1 MTEPHAGY
9 TLPVFACAA
18 AVAALRWVR
27 QNISSLPTVSINLL
41 EPAKIVDILI
51 EQVALLK
58 NNTALAITRSDP
70 GNNLDLTRNTP
81 VWAMIE
87 LAKVSPTEASEQI
100 VIIGGAG
107 IGHNIHSGEAAIYS
121 YARRLLQENL
131 PPLLNQNEQI
141 KVSIILPEGR
151 QLATRTSNS
160 AFGIVEGLSLLGT
173 TGVSQPLSVPGQ
185 LDAYRDELQQKAAQF
200 NCLVFC
206 VGENGLDLARK
217 MGIPPQQTIK
227 TANWLG
233 PMLVA
238 AAIAGLESILLL
250 GYHGKLIKLAGG
262 IFHTHHHLAD
272 GRLEILTAHCAN
284 IGLPTPVLQ
293 KIFACTTAE
302 AALKILRS
310 LDKDNEK
317 NWVGLV
323 YGAIASRIEERSQA
337 YIFNHSQKQVQV
349 GSMLFDR
356 DRQIFLKTEV
366 ADTLFAKICYSIK
379 NVEKRLPL

>member
-1 MTEPHAGY
+1 MITPEPRSGY

-18 AVAALRWVR
+18 AVAALHWLR
-27 QNISSLPTVSINLL
+27 QNVPSLSTVSINLL
-41 EPAKIVDILI
+41 EPAETVDIPI

-58 NNTALAITRSDP
+58 TNTALAITRSDP

-81 VWAMIE
+81 VWAMVE
-87 LAKVSPTEASEQI
+87 LAKNPIHDPSEQI
-100 VIIGGAG
+100 VILGGAG
-107 IGHNIHSGEAAIYS
+107 IGHNINTGEAAIYS
-121 YARRLLQENL
+121 YARRLLEENL
-131 PPLLNQNEQI
+131 KPLLQQNEQI
-141 KVSIILPEGR
+141 QVTIILPEGY

-173 TGVSQPLSVPGQ
+173 TGISQPLSVPGQ
-185 LDAYRDELQQKAAQF
+185 LDAYREELQQKATQF
-200 NCLVFC
+200 SCVVFC

-217 MGIPPQQTIK
+217 MEIPPQQTVK

-238 AAIAGLESILLL
+238 AALAGVDSILLL

-284 IGLPTPVLQ
+284 IGLPTSVLQ
-293 KIFACTTAE
+293 EIFACNTAE
-302 AALKILRS
+302 AALKLLRS
-310 LDKDNEK
+310 LDANNQND
-317 NWVGLV
+317 WVDGV
-323 YGAIASRIEERSQA
+323 YGAIASKIDQRCQD

-356 DRQIFLKTEV
+356 DRQIFLKSKV
-366 ADTLFAKICYSIK
+366 ADRLLPQIC
-379 NVEKRLPL
+379 

>member
-1 MTEPHAGY
+1 MLNPEPQSGY
-9 TLPVFACAA
+9 TLPVFACASG
-18 AVAALRWVR
+18 VAALHWLR
-27 QNISSLPTVSINLL
+27 QNLSSLDTVSINLL
-41 EPAKIVDILI
+41 EPAKIVDIPI

-58 NNTALAITRSDP
+58 NNTALAITRSEP

-81 VWAMIE
+81 VWAMVE
-87 LAKVSPTEASEQI
+87 LATVSIRDTSEQI
-100 VIIGGAG
+100 LILGGAG
-107 IGHNIHSGEAAIYS
+107 IGHNITSGEAAIYS

-131 PPLLNQNEQI
+131 KPLLQVNEQI
-141 KVSIILPEGR
+141 QVTIILPEGR

-185 LDAYRDELQQKAAQF
+185 LDAYREELQQKATQF
-200 NCLVFC
+200 SGLVFC
-206 VGENGLDLARK
+206 VGENGLDIAHK
-217 MGIPPQQTIK
+217 MEIPSQQTVK

-238 AAIAGLESILLL
+238 AAIAGVESILLL

-272 GRLEILTAHCAN
+272 GRLEILTAHCATL
-284 IGLPTPVLQ
+284 GLPTSVLQ
-293 KIFACTTAE
+293 EVFVCNTAE
-302 AALKILRS
+302 AALKLLRS
-310 LDKDNEK
+310 LDNE
-317 NWVGLV
+317 NDWVSRV
-323 YGAIASRIEERSQA
+323 YGAIASKIEQRCQD

-356 DRQIFLKTEV
+356 DRKIFLKTGV
-366 ADTLFAKICYSIK
+366 ADTLLLQICYSRK
-379 NVEKRLPL
+379 NTLS

>member
-1 MTEPHAGY
+1 MTKPIAGY
-9 TLPVFACAA
+9 TLPVFTCAA
-18 AVAALRWVR
+18 AIAALSWLR
-27 QNISSLPTVSINLL
+27 QNVSSLSTVSINLL
-41 EPAKIVDILI
+41 EPREIVDIPI

-81 VWAMIE
+81 IWAMVE
-87 LAKVSPTEASEQI
+87 LATVSEIETSEQI

-131 PPLLNQNEQI
+131 QPLLNQNEQI
-141 KVSIILPEGR
+141 KVKVILPEGR

-173 TGVSQPLSVPGQ
+173 TGVSQPLSLPGQ
-185 LDAYRDELQQKAAQF
+185 LETYQEELQQKAMQF
-200 NCLVFC
+200 NSLVFC
-206 VGENGLDLARK
+206 VGENGLDIAGK
-217 MGIPPQQTIK
+217 MGISPEQTVK

-238 AAIAGLESILLL
+238 AAIAGVESILLL

-284 IGLPTPVLQ
+284 IGLPTSVIQ
-293 KIFACTTAE
+293 EVFTCTTTE
-302 AALKILRS
+302 KALKLLRS
-310 LDKDNEK
+310 IDTNNQDD
-317 NWVGLV
+317 WVGKV
-323 YGAIASRIEERSQA
+323 YGAIASKIDQRCQA

-356 DRQIFLKTEV
+356 DR
-366 ADTLFAKICYSIK
+366 
-379 NVEKRLPL
+379 

>member
-1 MTEPHAGY
+1 MTEPLPGY

-18 AVAALRWVR
+18 AVAALRWVS
-27 QNISSLPTVSINLL
+27 QNMSSLSTVSINLL
-41 EPAKIVDILI
+41 EPTEIVDIPI

-58 NNTALAITRSDP
+58 NNTALAITRSNP

-81 VWAMIE
+81 IWAMVE
-87 LAKVSPTEASEQI
+87 LVTVPQTDASEKI
-100 VIIGGAG
+100 VIIGGEG

-121 YARRLLQENL
+121 YSRRLLQENL
-131 PPLLNQNEQI
+131 QPLLRQNEQI
-141 KVSIILPEGR
+141 NVYIILPEGR

-173 TGVSQPLSVPGQ
+173 MGVSQPLSVPGQ
-185 LDAYRDELQQKAAQF
+185 LEAYQEELQQKAAQF
-200 NCLVFC
+200 NSLVFC
-206 VGENGLDLARK
+206 VGENGLDIARK
-217 MGIPPQQTIK
+217 IGIPPQQTVK

-238 AAIAGLESILLL
+238 AAIAEVESILLL

-284 IGLPTPVLQ
+284 IGLPTSVIQ
-293 KIFACTTAE
+293 AIFACNTAE
-302 AALKILRS
+302 NALELLRN
-310 LDKDNEK
+310 LDINDENDR
-317 NWVGLV
+317 VGRV
-323 YGAIASRIEERSQA
+323 YGAIASKIDQRCQG

-349 GSMLFDR
+349 GSILFDR

-366 ADTLFAKICYSIK
+366 ADKVSSNICYSIK
-379 NVEKRLPL
+379 NRTLLN

>member
-1 MTEPHAGY
+1 MTKPIAGY
-9 TLPVFACAA
+9 TLPVFTCAA
-18 AVAALRWVR
+18 AIAALSWLR
-27 QNISSLPTVSINLL
+27 QNVSSLSTVSINLL
-41 EPAKIVDILI
+41 EPREIVDIPI

-81 VWAMIE
+81 IWAMVE
-87 LAKVSPTEASEQI
+87 LATVSEIETSEQI

-131 PPLLNQNEQI
+131 QPLLNQNEQI
-141 KVSIILPEGR
+141 KVKVILPEGR

-173 TGVSQPLSVPGQ
+173 TGVSQPLSLPGQ
-185 LDAYRDELQQKAAQF
+185 LETYQEELQQKAMQF
-200 NCLVFC
+200 NSLVFC
-206 VGENGLDLARK
+206 VGENGLDIAGK
-217 MGIPPQQTIK
+217 MGISPEQTVK

-238 AAIAGLESILLL
+238 AAIAGVESILLL

-284 IGLPTPVLQ
+284 IGLPTSVIQ
-293 KIFACTTAE
+293 EVFNCTTTE
-302 AALKILRS
+302 KALKLLRS
-310 LDKDNEK
+310 IDTNNQN
-317 NWVGLV
+317 NWVGKV
-323 YGAIASRIEERSQA
+323 YGAIASKIDQRCQA

-356 DRQIFLKTEV
+356 DREIFLKTEV
-366 ADTLFAKICYSIK
+366 ADTVFSRICYSIK
-379 NVEKRLPL
+379 DILETKK

>member
-1 MTEPHAGY
+1 MTKPIAGY
-9 TLPVFACAA
+9 TLPVFTCAA
-18 AVAALRWVR
+18 AIAALSWLR
-27 QNISSLPTVSINLL
+27 QNVSSLSTVSINLL
-41 EPAKIVDILI
+41 EPREIVDIPI

-81 VWAMIE
+81 IWAMVE
-87 LAKVSPTEASEQI
+87 LATVSEIETSEQI

-131 PPLLNQNEQI
+131 QPLLNQNEQI
-141 KVSIILPEGR
+141 KVKVILPEGR

-173 TGVSQPLSVPGQ
+173 TGVSQPLSLPGQ
-185 LDAYRDELQQKAAQF
+185 LETYQEELQQKAMQF
-200 NCLVFC
+200 NSLVFC
-206 VGENGLDLARK
+206 VGENGLDIAGK
-217 MGIPPQQTIK
+217 MGISPEQTVK

-238 AAIAGLESILLL
+238 AAIAGVESILLL

-284 IGLPTPVLQ
+284 IGLPTSVIQ
-293 KIFACTTAE
+293 EVFNCTTTE
-302 AALKILRS
+302 KALKLLRS
-310 LDKDNEK
+310 IDTNNQN
-317 NWVGLV
+317 NWVGKV
-323 YGAIASRIEERSQA
+323 YGAIASKIDQRCQA

-356 DRQIFLKTEV
+356 DREIFLKTEV
-366 ADTLFAKICYSIK
+366 ADTVFSRICYPIK
-379 NVEKRLPL
+379 DILKTKK

>member
-1 MTEPHAGY
+1 MTKPIAGY
-9 TLPVFACAA
+9 TLPVFTCAA
-18 AVAALRWVR
+18 AIAALSWLR
-27 QNISSLPTVSINLL
+27 QNVSSLSTVSINLL
-41 EPAKIVDILI
+41 EPREIVDIPI

-81 VWAMIE
+81 IWAMVE
-87 LAKVSPTEASEQI
+87 LATVSEIETSEQI

-107 IGHNIHSGEAAIYS
+107 IGHNIRSGEAAIYS

-131 PPLLNQNEQI
+131 QPKINQNEQI
-141 KVSIILPEGR
+141 KVKVILPEGR

-173 TGVSQPLSVPGQ
+173 TGVSQPLSLPGQ
-185 LDAYRDELQQKAAQF
+185 LETYQEELQQKAMQF
-200 NCLVFC
+200 NSLVFC
-206 VGENGLDLARK
+206 VGENGLDIAGK
-217 MGIPPQQTIK
+217 MGISPEQTVK

-238 AAIAGLESILLL
+238 AAIAGVESILLL

-284 IGLPTPVLQ
+284 IGLPTSVIQ
-293 KIFACTTAE
+293 EVFTCTTTE
-302 AALKILRS
+302 KALKLLRS
-310 LDKDNEK
+310 IDTNNQDD
-317 NWVGLV
+317 WVGKV
-323 YGAIASRIEERSQA
+323 YGAIASKIDQRCQA

-356 DRQIFLKTEV
+356 DREIFLKTEV
-366 ADTLFAKICYSIK
+366 ADTVFSRICYSIK
-379 NVEKRLPL
+379 DILKTKK

>member
-1 MTEPHAGY
+1 MITTKPISGY

-18 AVAALRWVR
+18 AVGALHWLR
-27 QNISSLPTVSINLL
+27 QNLSSLETVSINLL
-41 EPAKIVDILI
+41 EPAETVDIPI

-58 NNTALAITRSDP
+58 PNTALAITRSDP

-81 VWAMIE
+81 VWTIVE
-87 LAKVSPTEASEQI
+87 LAKIPISQTSEQI
-100 VIIGGAG
+100 LILGGAG
-107 IGHNIHSGEAAIYS
+107 IGHNIHTGEAAIYS

-131 PPLLNQNEQI
+131 KSLLQPNEQ
-141 KVSIILPEGR
+141 VTVTIILPEGG

-173 TGVSQPLSVPGQ
+173 TGISQPLSLPGQ
-185 LDAYRDELQQKAAQF
+185 LDAYREELQKKAMQF
-200 NCLVFC
+200 SCLVFC
-206 VGENGLDLARK
+206 VGENGLDLARN
-217 MGIPPQQTIK
+217 MGIPPQQTVK

-238 AAIAGLESILLL
+238 AAIAGVESILLL

-284 IGLPTPVLQ
+284 IGLPTSVLQ
-293 KIFACTTAE
+293 EIFACTTAE
-302 AALKILRS
+302 SALKLLRN
-310 LDKDNEK
+310 LDTNHQND
-317 NWVGLV
+317 WVSKV
-323 YGAIASRIEERSQA
+323 YGAIASKIDERCQG

-349 GSMLFDR
+349 GSMLFDS
-356 DRQIFLKTEV
+356 DRKIFIKTEL
-366 ADTLFAKICYSIK
+366 ADTLLPQIC
-379 NVEKRLPL
+379 

>member
-1 MTEPHAGY
+1 MTKPIAGY
-9 TLPVFACAA
+9 TLPVFTCAA
-18 AVAALRWVR
+18 AIAALSWLR
-27 QNISSLPTVSINLL
+27 QNVSSLSTVSINLL
-41 EPAKIVDILI
+41 EPREIVDIPI

-81 VWAMIE
+81 IWAMVE
-87 LAKVSPTEASEQI
+87 LATVSEIETSEQI

-131 PPLLNQNEQI
+131 QPKINQNEQI
-141 KVSIILPEGR
+141 KVKVILPEGR

-173 TGVSQPLSVPGQ
+173 TGVSQPLSLPGQ
-185 LDAYRDELQQKAAQF
+185 LETYQEELQQKAMQF
-200 NCLVFC
+200 NSLVFC
-206 VGENGLDLARK
+206 VGENGLDIAGK
-217 MGIPPQQTIK
+217 MGISPEQTVK

-238 AAIAGLESILLL
+238 AAIAGVESILLL

-284 IGLPTPVLQ
+284 IGLPTSVIQ
-293 KIFACTTAE
+293 EVFTCTTTE
-302 AALKILRS
+302 KALKLLRS
-310 LDKDNEK
+310 IDTNNQN
-317 NWVGLV
+317 NWVGKV
-323 YGAIASRIEERSQA
+323 YGAIASKIDQRCQA

-356 DRQIFLKTEV
+356 DREIFLKTEV
-366 ADTLFAKICYSIK
+366 ADTVFSRICYSIK
-379 NVEKRLPL
+379 DILKTKK

>member
-1 MTEPHAGY
+1 MITPEPRPGY

-18 AVAALRWVR
+18 AVAALRWLR
-27 QNISSLPTVSINLL
+27 QNVSSLSTVSINLL
-41 EPAKIVDILI
+41 EPAEIVDIPI
-51 EQVALLK
+51 EEVALLK
-58 NNTALAITRSDP
+58 SNTALAITRSDP

-81 VWAMIE
+81 VWAMVE
-87 LAKVSPTEASEQI
+87 LAIVSLSEASEQI
-100 VIIGGAG
+100 VILGGAG

-131 PPLLNQNEQI
+131 KPLLNSDEQI
-141 KVSIILPEGR
+141 KVTVILPEGR

-173 TGVSQPLSVPGQ
+173 TGISQPLSVPGQ
-185 LDAYRDELQQKAAQF
+185 LEAYQEELQQKATQF

-206 VGENGLDLARK
+206 VGENGLDLARQK
-217 MGIPPQQTIK
+217 GIPPEQTIK

-238 AAIAGLESILLL
+238 AAIAGVESILLL

-284 IGLPTPVLQ
+284 MGLPTSVLQ
-293 KIFACTTAE
+293 EIFACTTAE
-302 AALKILRS
+302 NALKLLRNLS
-310 LDKDNEK
+310 LKDEND
-317 NWVGLV
+317 WVGRV
-323 YGAIASRIEERSQA
+323 YGSIASKIDQRCES

-356 DRQIFLKTEV
+356 DRKIFCKTEV
-366 ADTLFAKICYSIK
+366 ADTVFSQICYSIK
-379 NVEKRLPL
+379 NTLS

>member
-1 MTEPHAGY
+1 MTKPRPGY

-27 QNISSLPTVSINLL
+27 QNISSLSTVSINLL
-41 EPAKIVDILI
+41 EPAEIVDIPI

-70 GNNLDLTRNTP
+70 GNNLDITRNTP
-81 VWAMIE
+81 IWSLVE
-87 LAKVSPTEASEQI
+87 LATISPTNPSEQI
-100 VIIGGAG
+100 VILGGAG
-107 IGHNIHSGEAAIYS
+107 IGQNIHSGEAAIYS

-131 PPLLNQNEQI
+131 QPLLDQNEQI
-141 KVSIILPEGR
+141 KVTIILPEGR

-160 AFGIVEGLSLLGT
+160 AFGIVKGLSLLGT
-173 TGVSQPLSVPGQ
+173 TGISQPLSVPGQ
-185 LDAYRDELQQKAAQF
+185 LEAYQEELQQKAKQF
-200 NCLVFC
+200 NSLVFC
-206 VGENGLDLARK
+206 VGENGLELARQK
-217 MGIPPQQTIK
+217 GVPPQQTVK

-238 AAIAGLESILLL
+238 AAIAGVKSILLL

-284 IGLPTPVLQ
+284 IGLPTSVLQ
-293 KIFACTTAE
+293 EIFACTTAE
-302 AALKILRS
+302 NALKLLRN
-310 LDKDNEK
+310 LDKENQND
-317 NWVGLV
+317 WVSRV
-323 YGAIASRIEERSQA
+323 YGAITSKIDQRCQA

-356 DRQIFLKTEV
+356 DRQIFCKTEI
-366 ADTLFAKICYSIK
+366 ADTVFSEICYSIK
-379 NVEKRLPL
+379 NTL

>member
-1 MTEPHAGY
+1 MTEPIAGY
-9 TLPVFACAA
+9 TLPVFTCAA
-18 AVAALRWVR
+18 AVAALSWLR
-27 QNISSLPTVSINLL
+27 QNVSSLSTVSINLL
-41 EPAKIVDILI
+41 EPREIVDIPI

-81 VWAMIE
+81 IWAMVE
-87 LAKVSPTEASEQI
+87 LATVSEIETSEQI

-107 IGHNIHSGEAAIYS
+107 IGHNIRSGEAAIYS

-131 PPLLNQNEQI
+131 QPKINQNEQI
-141 KVSIILPEGR
+141 KVKVILPEGR

-173 TGVSQPLSVPGQ
+173 TGVSQPLSLPGQ
-185 LDAYRDELQQKAAQF
+185 LETYQEELQQKAMQF
-200 NCLVFC
+200 NSLVFC
-206 VGENGLDLARK
+206 VGENGLDIAGK
-217 MGIPPQQTIK
+217 MGISPEQTVK

-238 AAIAGLESILLL
+238 AAIAGVESILLL

-284 IGLPTPVLQ
+284 IGLPTSVIQ
-293 KIFACTTAE
+293 EVFNCTTTE
-302 AALKILRS
+302 KGLKLLRS
-310 LDKDNEK
+310 IDTNNQDD
-317 NWVGLV
+317 WVGKV
-323 YGAIASRIEERSQA
+323 YGAIASKIDQRCQA

-356 DRQIFLKTEV
+356 DREIFLKTEV
-366 ADTLFAKICYSIK
+366 ADTVFSGICYSIK
-379 NVEKRLPL
+379 DILKTKK

>member
-1 MTEPHAGY
+1 MTKPIAGY
-9 TLPVFACAA
+9 TLPVFTCAA
-18 AVAALRWVR
+18 AIAALSWLR
-27 QNISSLPTVSINLL
+27 QNVSSLSTVSINLL
-41 EPAKIVDILI
+41 EPREIVDIPI

-81 VWAMIE
+81 IWAMVE
-87 LAKVSPTEASEQI
+87 LATVSEIETSEQI

-107 IGHNIHSGEAAIYS
+107 IGHNIRSGEAAIYS

-131 PPLLNQNEQI
+131 QPKINQNEQI
-141 KVSIILPEGR
+141 KVKVILPEGR

-173 TGVSQPLSVPGQ
+173 TGVSQPLSLPGQ
-185 LDAYRDELQQKAAQF
+185 LETYQEELQQKAMQF
-200 NCLVFC
+200 NSLVFC
-206 VGENGLDLARK
+206 VGENGLDIAGK
-217 MGIPPQQTIK
+217 MGISPEQTVK

-238 AAIAGLESILLL
+238 AAIAGVESILLL

-284 IGLPTPVLQ
+284 IGLPTSVIQ
-293 KIFACTTAE
+293 EVFTCTTTE
-302 AALKILRS
+302 KALKLLRS
-310 LDKDNEK
+310 IDTNNQND
-317 NWVGLV
+317 WVGKV
-323 YGAIASRIEERSQA
+323 YGAIASKIDQRCQA

-356 DRQIFLKTEV
+356 DREIFLKTEV
-366 ADTLFAKICYSIK
+366 ADTVFSRICYSIK
-379 NVEKRLPL
+379 DILKTKK

>member
-1 MTEPHAGY
+1 MTEPIAGY
-9 TLPVFACAA
+9 TLPVFTCAA
-18 AVAALRWVR
+18 AVAALSWLR
-27 QNISSLPTVSINLL
+27 QNVSSLSTVSINLL
-41 EPAKIVDILI
+41 EPREIVDIPI

-81 VWAMIE
+81 IWAMVE
-87 LAKVSPTEASEQI
+87 LATVSEIETSEQI

-107 IGHNIHSGEAAIYS
+107 IGHNVHSGEAAIYS

-131 PPLLNQNEQI
+131 QPKINQNEQI
-141 KVSIILPEGR
+141 KVKVILPEGR

-173 TGVSQPLSVPGQ
+173 TGVSQPLSLPGQ
-185 LDAYRDELQQKAAQF
+185 LETYQEELQQKAMQF
-200 NCLVFC
+200 NSLVFC
-206 VGENGLDLARK
+206 VGENGLDIAGK
-217 MGIPPQQTIK
+217 MGISPEQTVK

-238 AAIAGLESILLL
+238 AAIAGVESILLL

-284 IGLPTPVLQ
+284 IGLPTSVIQ
-293 KIFACTTAE
+293 EVFTCTTTE
-302 AALKILRS
+302 KALKLLRS
-310 LDKDNEK
+310 IDTNNQDD
-317 NWVGLV
+317 WVGKV
-323 YGAIASRIEERSQA
+323 YGAIASKIDQRCQA

-356 DRQIFLKTEV
+356 DREIFLKTEV
-366 ADTLFAKICYSIK
+366 ADTVFSRICYSIK
-379 NVEKRLPL
+379 DILKTKK

>member
-1 MTEPHAGY
+1 MTEPLPGY

-18 AVAALRWVR
+18 AVAALRWVS
-27 QNISSLPTVSINLL
+27 QNISSLSTVSINLI
-41 EPAKIVDILI
+41 EPTEIVDIPI

-58 NNTALAITRSDP
+58 NNTALAITRSNP

-81 VWAMIE
+81 IWAMVE
-87 LAKVSPTEASEQI
+87 LVTVPQTDASEKI
-100 VIIGGAG
+100 VIIGGEG

-131 PPLLNQNEQI
+131 QPLLRQNEQI
-141 KVSIILPEGR
+141 KVNIILPEGR

-185 LDAYRDELQQKAAQF
+185 LEAYQEELQQKAAQF
-200 NCLVFC
+200 NSLVFC
-206 VGENGLDLARK
+206 VGENGLEIARK
-217 MGIPPQQTIK
+217 IGIPPQQMVK

-238 AAIAGLESILLL
+238 AAIAEVESILLL

-284 IGLPTPVLQ
+284 IGLPTSVTQ
-293 KIFACTTAE
+293 AIFACNTAE
-302 AALKILRS
+302 NALELLRN
-310 LDKDNEK
+310 LDINDENDL
-317 NWVGLV
+317 VGRV
-323 YGAIASRIEERSQA
+323 YGAIASKIDQRCQG

-349 GSMLFDR
+349 GTILFDR
-356 DRQIFLKTEV
+356 DRKIFLKTEV
-366 ADTLFAKICYSIK
+366 ADKVSSNICYSIK
-379 NVEKRLPL
+379 NILRTKE

>member
-1 MTEPHAGY
+1 MNFELNPRPGY
-9 TLPVFACAA
+9 TLPVFTCAA
-18 AVAALRWVR
+18 AVAALHWIR
-27 QNISSLPTVSINLL
+27 QNISSLSTVSINLL
-41 EPAKIVDILI
+41 EPAEIVDIPI

-58 NNTALAITRSDP
+58 SNTALAITRSDP

-87 LAKVSPTEASEQI
+87 LATVSPTDASEQI
-100 VIIGGAG
+100 VVIGGAG

-131 PPLLNQNEQI
+131 QPLLNQNEQV

-160 AFGIVEGLSLLGT
+160 AFGILEGLSLLGT

-185 LDAYRDELQQKAAQF
+185 LEAYQEELQQKAVQF
-200 NCLVFC
+200 NSLVFC
-206 VGENGLDLARK
+206 VGENGLDIARK
-217 MGIPPQQTIK
+217 MGIPAQQTVK

-238 AAIAGLESILLL
+238 AAIAGVEFILLL

-284 IGLPTPVLQ
+284 IGLPTFVLQ
-293 KIFACTTAE
+293 EIFACNTAE
-302 AALKILRS
+302 DGLKLLRN
-310 LDKDNEK
+310 LDINDEND
-317 NWVGLV
+317 WVGRV
-323 YGAIASRIEERSQA
+323 YGAIASKIDQRCQA

-349 GSMLFDR
+349 GSMLFNR
-356 DRQIFLKTEV
+356 DRQIFCKTEV
-366 ADTLFAKICYSIK
+366 ADTVFSQICYSIK
-379 NVEKRLPL
+379 NTLLN

>member
-1 MTEPHAGY
+1 MTEPLAGY

-18 AVAALRWVR
+18 AVAALHWIR
-27 QNISSLPTVSINLL
+27 QNISSLPTVSINLI
-41 EPAKIVDILI
+41 EPTEIVDIPI
-51 EQVALLK
+51 EQIALLK

-70 GNNLDLTRNTP
+70 GDNLDLTRNTP
-81 VWAMIE
+81 VWAMVE
-87 LAKVSPTEASEQI
+87 LAEFSISDVSEQI
-100 VIIGGAG
+100 VILGGAG
-107 IGHNIHSGEAAIYS
+107 VGHNIRNGEAAIYS

-131 PPLLNQNEQI
+131 KPLLQSNEQI
-141 KVSIILPEGR
+141 KVTIILPEGH

-185 LDAYRDELQQKAAQF
+185 LDAYREELQQKAAQSS
-200 NCLVFC
+200 CLVFC

-217 MGIPPQQTIK
+217 MGIPPQQTMK

-238 AAIAGLESILLL
+238 AAVAGVESILLL

-284 IGLPTPVLQ
+284 MGLPTSVLQ
-293 KIFACTTAE
+293 KVLACTTAE
-302 AALKILRS
+302 AALKLLRN
-310 LDKDNEK
+310 LDKDNDN
-317 NWVGLV
+317 NWVDMV
-323 YGAIASRIEERSQA
+323 YRAIAYRIEERSQA

-356 DRQIFLKTEV
+356 DRQIFLKTEI
-366 ADTLFAKICYSIK
+366 ADTLFAEICYSVK
-379 NVEKRLPL
+379 NTLS

>member
-1 MTEPHAGY
+1 MTEPLPGY

-18 AVAALRWVR
+18 AVAALRWVS
-27 QNISSLPTVSINLL
+27 QNISSLSTVSINLI
-41 EPAKIVDILI
+41 EPTEIVDIPI

-58 NNTALAITRSDP
+58 NNTALAITRSNP

-81 VWAMIE
+81 IWAMVE
-87 LAKVSPTEASEQI
+87 LVTVSQTDASEKI
-100 VIIGGAG
+100 VIIGGEG

-131 PPLLNQNEQI
+131 QPLLSQNEQI
-141 KVSIILPEGR
+141 KVNIIVPEGR

-185 LDAYRDELQQKAAQF
+185 LEAYQEELQQKAAQF
-200 NCLVFC
+200 NSLVFC
-206 VGENGLDLARK
+206 VGENGLEIARK
-217 MGIPPQQTIK
+217 IGIPPQQTVK

-238 AAIAGLESILLL
+238 AAIAEVESILLL

-284 IGLPTPVLQ
+284 IGLPTSVIQ
-293 KIFACTTAE
+293 AIFACNTAE
-302 AALKILRS
+302 NALELLRN
-310 LDKDNEK
+310 LDINDENDL
-317 NWVGLV
+317 VGRV
-323 YGAIASRIEERSQA
+323 YGAIASKIDQRCQG

-349 GSMLFDR
+349 GTILFDR
-356 DRQIFLKTEV
+356 DRKIFLKTEV
-366 ADTLFAKICYSIK
+366 ADKVSSNICYSIK
-379 NVEKRLPL
+379 NILRTKE

>member
-1 MTEPHAGY
+1 MTSLKLMTEPRAGY
-9 TLPVFACAA
+9 TLPVFACAS
-18 AVAALRWVR
+18 AVAALHCLR
-27 QNISSLPTVSINLL
+27 QDVPSLSTVSINLI
-41 EPAKIVDILI
+41 EPAKIVDIPI
-51 EQVALLK
+51 EQIALLK

-70 GNNLDLTRNTP
+70 GNNLDLTQNTP
-81 VWAMIE
+81 VWAMVE
-87 LAKVSPTEASEQI
+87 LMEFSISDASEQI
-100 VIIGGAG
+100 VILGGAG
-107 IGHNIHSGEAAIYS
+107 VGHNISNGEAAIYS

-131 PPLLNQNEQI
+131 KPLLQSNEQI
-141 KVSIILPEGR
+141 KVTIILPEGR

-173 TGVSQPLSVPGQ
+173 TGVSQPLSLSGQ
-185 LDAYRDELQQKAAQF
+185 LDAYREELQQKATQF
-200 NCLVFC
+200 SCLVFC

-217 MGIPPQQTIK
+217 MGIPPQQTMK

-238 AAIAGLESILLL
+238 AAVAGVESILLL

-262 IFHTHHHLAD
+262 IFHTHHYLAD

-284 IGLPTPVLQ
+284 IGLPTSVLQ
-293 KIFACTTAE
+293 EIFACTTAE
-302 AALKILRS
+302 DALKILRS

-323 YGAIASRIEERSQA
+323 YGAIASRIEERSQD

-356 DRQIFLKTEV
+356 DRQVFLKTEV
-366 ADTLFAKICYSIK
+366 ADQLLAQICDS
-379 NVEKRLPL
+379 

>member
-1 MTEPHAGY
+1 
-9 TLPVFACAA
+9 
-18 AVAALRWVR
+18 AALSWLR
-27 QNISSLPTVSINLL
+27 QNVSSLSTVSINLL
-41 EPAKIVDILI
+41 EPREIVDIPI

-81 VWAMIE
+81 IWAMVE
-87 LAKVSPTEASEQI
+87 LATVSEIETSEQI

-131 PPLLNQNEQI
+131 QPLLNQNEQI
-141 KVSIILPEGR
+141 KVKVILPEGR

-173 TGVSQPLSVPGQ
+173 TGVSQPLSLPGQ
-185 LDAYRDELQQKAAQF
+185 LETYQEELQQKAMQF
-200 NCLVFC
+200 NSLVFC
-206 VGENGLDLARK
+206 VGENGLDIAGK
-217 MGIPPQQTIK
+217 MGISPEQTVK

-238 AAIAGLESILLL
+238 AAIAGVESILLL

-284 IGLPTPVLQ
+284 IGLPTSVIQ
-293 KIFACTTAE
+293 EVFNCTTTE
-302 AALKILRS
+302 KALKLLRS
-310 LDKDNEK
+310 IDTNNQN
-317 NWVGLV
+317 NWVGKV
-323 YGAIASRIEERSQA
+323 YGAIASKIDQRCQA

-356 DRQIFLKTEV
+356 DREIFLKTEV
-366 ADTLFAKICYSIK
+366 ADTVFSRICYSIK
-379 NVEKRLPL
+379 DILKTKK

>member
-1 MTEPHAGY
+1 MTEPIAGY
-9 TLPVFACAA
+9 TLPVFTCAA
-18 AVAALRWVR
+18 AIAALSWLR
-27 QNISSLPTVSINLL
+27 QNVSSLSTVSINLL
-41 EPAKIVDILI
+41 EPREIVDIPI

-81 VWAMIE
+81 IWAMVE
-87 LAKVSPTEASEQI
+87 LATVSEIETSEQI

-107 IGHNIHSGEAAIYS
+107 IGHNIRSGEAAIYS

-131 PPLLNQNEQI
+131 QPKINQNEQI
-141 KVSIILPEGR
+141 KVKVILPEGR

-173 TGVSQPLSVPGQ
+173 TGVSQPLSLPGQ
-185 LDAYRDELQQKAAQF
+185 LETYQEELQQKAMQF
-200 NCLVFC
+200 NSLVFC
-206 VGENGLDLARK
+206 VGENGLDIAGK
-217 MGIPPQQTIK
+217 MGISPEQTVK

-238 AAIAGLESILLL
+238 AAIAGVESILLL

-284 IGLPTPVLQ
+284 IGLPTSVIQ
-293 KIFACTTAE
+293 EVFTCTTTE
-302 AALKILRS
+302 KALKLLRS
-310 LDKDNEK
+310 IDTNNQND
-317 NWVGLV
+317 WVGKV
-323 YGAIASRIEERSQA
+323 YGAIASKIDQRCQA

-356 DRQIFLKTEV
+356 DREIFLKTEV
-366 ADTLFAKICYSIK
+366 ADTVFSRICYSIRDILK
-379 NVEKRLPL
+379 TKK

>member
-1 MTEPHAGY
+1 MTKPIAGY
-9 TLPVFACAA
+9 TLPVFTCAA
-18 AVAALRWVR
+18 AIAALSWLR
-27 QNISSLPTVSINLL
+27 QNVSSLSTVSINLL
-41 EPAKIVDILI
+41 EPREIVDIPI

-81 VWAMIE
+81 IWAMVE
-87 LAKVSPTEASEQI
+87 LATVSEIETSEQI

-107 IGHNIHSGEAAIYS
+107 IGHNVHSGEAAIYS

-131 PPLLNQNEQI
+131 QPKINQNEQI
-141 KVSIILPEGR
+141 KVKVILPEGR

-173 TGVSQPLSVPGQ
+173 TGVSQPLSLPGQ
-185 LDAYRDELQQKAAQF
+185 LETYQEELQQKAMQF
-200 NCLVFC
+200 NSLVFC
-206 VGENGLDLARK
+206 VGENGLDIAGK
-217 MGIPPQQTIK
+217 MGISPEQTVK

-238 AAIAGLESILLL
+238 AAIAGVESILLL

-284 IGLPTPVLQ
+284 IGLPTSVIQ
-293 KIFACTTAE
+293 EVFTCTTTE
-302 AALKILRS
+302 KALKLLRS
-310 LDKDNEK
+310 IDTNNQN
-317 NWVGLV
+317 NWVGKV
-323 YGAIASRIEERSQA
+323 YGAIASKIDQRCQA

-356 DRQIFLKTEV
+356 DREIFLKTEV
-366 ADTLFAKICYSIK
+366 ADTVFSRICYSIK
-379 NVEKRLPL
+379 DILKTKK

>member
-1 MTEPHAGY
+1 MTEPIAGY
-9 TLPVFACAA
+9 TLPVFTCAA
-18 AVAALRWVR
+18 AVAALSWLR
-27 QNISSLPTVSINLL
+27 QNVSSLSTVSINLL
-41 EPAKIVDILI
+41 EPREIVDIPI

-81 VWAMIE
+81 IWAMVE
-87 LAKVSPTEASEQI
+87 LATVSEIETSEQI

-107 IGHNIHSGEAAIYS
+107 IGHNVHSGEAAIYG

-131 PPLLNQNEQI
+131 QPKINQNEQI
-141 KVSIILPEGR
+141 KVKVILPEGR

-173 TGVSQPLSVPGQ
+173 TGVSQPLSLPGQ
-185 LDAYRDELQQKAAQF
+185 LETYQEELQQKAMQF
-200 NCLVFC
+200 NSLVFC
-206 VGENGLDLARK
+206 VGENGLDIAGK
-217 MGIPPQQTIK
+217 MGISPEQTVK

-238 AAIAGLESILLL
+238 AAIAGVESILLL

-284 IGLPTPVLQ
+284 IGLPTSVIQ
-293 KIFACTTAE
+293 EVFTCTTTE
-302 AALKILRS
+302 KALKLLRS
-310 LDKDNEK
+310 IDTNNQDD
-317 NWVGLV
+317 WVGKV
-323 YGAIASRIEERSQA
+323 YGAIASKIDQRCQA

-356 DRQIFLKTEV
+356 DREIFLKTEV
-366 ADTLFAKICYSIK
+366 ADTVFSRICYSIK
-379 NVEKRLPL
+379 DILKTKK

>member
-1 MTEPHAGY
+1 MITPEPLSGY
-9 TLPVFACAA
+9 TLPVFACAS
-18 AVAALRWVR
+18 AVAALHWLR
-27 QNISSLPTVSINLL
+27 QNVPSLSTVSINLI
-41 EPAKIVDILI
+41 EPAKIVDIPI
-51 EQVALLK
+51 EEVALLK

-81 VWAMIE
+81 VWAMVE
-87 LAKVSPTEASEQI
+87 LATVSLNEASKQI
-100 VIIGGAG
+100 VILGGAG

-131 PPLLNQNEQI
+131 KPLLNPNEQI
-141 KVSIILPEGR
+141 KVTIILPEGR

-185 LDAYRDELQQKAAQF
+185 LDAYRQELEEKVAQF
-200 NCLVFC
+200 SCLVFC
-206 VGENGLDLARK
+206 VGENGLDIAKK
-217 MGIPPQQTIK
+217 MGIPPQQTVK

-238 AAIAGLESILLL
+238 AAIAGVESILLL

-284 IGLPTPVLQ
+284 IGLPTSVLQ
-293 KIFACTTAE
+293 EIFACTTAE
-302 AALKILRS
+302 AALKLLRS
-310 LDKDNEK
+310 LDINDENDR
-317 NWVGLV
+317 VSRV
-323 YGAIASRIEERSQA
+323 YGAIASKIDQRSQA

-356 DRQIFLKTEV
+356 DRQIFCKTEV
-366 ADTLFAKICYSIK
+366 ADTVFSQICYSIR
-379 NVEKRLPL
+379 NTLI

>member
-1 MTEPHAGY
+1 MTEPIAGY
-9 TLPVFACAA
+9 TLPVFTCAA
-18 AVAALRWVR
+18 AVAALSWLR
-27 QNISSLPTVSINLL
+27 QNVSSLSTVSINLL
-41 EPAKIVDILI
+41 EPREIVDIPI

-81 VWAMIE
+81 IWAMVE
-87 LAKVSPTEASEQI
+87 LATVSEIETSEQI

-107 IGHNIHSGEAAIYS
+107 IGHNIRSGEAAIYS

-131 PPLLNQNEQI
+131 QPKINQNEQI
-141 KVSIILPEGR
+141 KVKVILPEGR

-173 TGVSQPLSVPGQ
+173 TGVSQPLSLPGQ
-185 LDAYRDELQQKAAQF
+185 LETYQEELQQKAMQF
-200 NCLVFC
+200 NSLVFC
-206 VGENGLDLARK
+206 VGENGLDIAGK
-217 MGIPPQQTIK
+217 MGISPEQTVK

-238 AAIAGLESILLL
+238 AAIAGVESILLL

-284 IGLPTPVLQ
+284 IGLPTSVIQ
-293 KIFACTTAE
+293 EVFTCTTTE
-302 AALKILRS
+302 KALKLLRS
-310 LDKDNEK
+310 IDTNNQND
-317 NWVGLV
+317 WVGKV
-323 YGAIASRIEERSQA
+323 YGAIASKIDQRCQA

-356 DRQIFLKTEV
+356 DREIFLKTEV
-366 ADTLFAKICYSIK
+366 ADTVFSRICYSIRDILK
-379 NVEKRLPL
+379 TKK

>member
-1 MTEPHAGY
+1 MTEPIAGY
-9 TLPVFACAA
+9 TLPVFTCAA
-18 AVAALRWVR
+18 AVAALSWLR
-27 QNISSLPTVSINLL
+27 QNVSSLSTVSINLL
-41 EPAKIVDILI
+41 EPREIVDIPI

-81 VWAMIE
+81 IWAMVE
-87 LAKVSPTEASEQI
+87 LATVSEIETSEQI

-107 IGHNIHSGEAAIYS
+107 IGHNVHSGEAAIYS

-131 PPLLNQNEQI
+131 QPKINQNEQI
-141 KVSIILPEGR
+141 KVKVILPEGR

-173 TGVSQPLSVPGQ
+173 TGVSQPLSLPGQ
-185 LDAYRDELQQKAAQF
+185 LETYQEELQQKAMQF
-200 NCLVFC
+200 NSLVFC
-206 VGENGLDLARK
+206 VGENGLDIAGK
-217 MGIPPQQTIK
+217 MGISPEQTVK

-238 AAIAGLESILLL
+238 AAIAGVESILLL

-284 IGLPTPVLQ
+284 IGLPTSVIQ
-293 KIFACTTAE
+293 EVFNCTTTE
-302 AALKILRS
+302 KALKLLRS
-310 LDKDNEK
+310 IDTNNQN
-317 NWVGLV
+317 NWVGKV
-323 YGAIASRIEERSQA
+323 YGAIASKIDQRCQA

-356 DRQIFLKTEV
+356 DREIFLKTEV
-366 ADTLFAKICYSIK
+366 ADTVFSRICYSIK
-379 NVEKRLPL
+379 DILKTKK